1 MIIAVT
7 LQHIVITK
15 VIHRV
20 LIFDMVGIRIFSAF
34 QLYSETSEDSA
45 RSCIF

>member
-15 VIHRV
+15 VIHQV
-20 LIFDMVGIRIFSAF
+20 LIFDIVGIHIFLALHF
-34 QLYSETSEDSA
+34 FSETSEDSA